1 MMSVKK
7 MIELYVNYG
16 LDQDT
21 WEMLYEMRCHDLI
34 SYDNW
39 MKFADT
45 CKGWEFNPDDNGLT
59 IIDTDKDNKVVYKQD
74 ENGFYVKA

>member
-21 WEMLYEMRCHDLI
+21 WDMLYKMRCHDLI

-39 MKFADT
+39 VKFYET

-74 ENGFYVKA
+74 KDGFYVKA